1 MRCQCMC
8 VCVCVQHCVSVC
20 ARVVCLCVSALNIYM
35 SRLCICVCQ
44 HLEDMRVSD
53 GCACVRVEY

>member
-1 MRCQCMC
+1 M
-8 VCVCVQHCVSVC
+8 SVC